1 MKYQAKALKV
11 AAELFFIA
19 HHDQE
24 FFVIVSKSF
33 ADAYAEILPSAKAD
47 SPRISPAKAFL
58 RVSRSR
64 WPGEAARVQ
73 NCI

>member
-1 MKYQAKALKV
+1 MEGWMKYQAKALKV

-33 ADAYAEILPSAKAD
+33 ADAYAEILPSAKAIA
-47 SPRISPAKAFL
+47 RE
-58 RVSRSR
+58 SRQPKR
-64 WPGEAARVQ
+64 F
-73 NCI
+73 

>member
-33 ADAYAEILPSAKAD
+33 ADAYAEILPSAKAIA
-47 SPRISPAKAFL
+47 RE
-58 RVSRSR
+58 SRQPKR
-64 WPGEAARVQ
+64 F
-73 NCI
+73 